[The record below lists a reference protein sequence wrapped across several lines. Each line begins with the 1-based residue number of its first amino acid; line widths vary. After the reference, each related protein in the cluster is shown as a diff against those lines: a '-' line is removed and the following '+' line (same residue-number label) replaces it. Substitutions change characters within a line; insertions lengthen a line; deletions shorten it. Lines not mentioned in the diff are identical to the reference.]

1 MGTLIVASMFSFA
14 FCISACAILGCNL
27 VSAQHAVAFES
38 ATATS
43 AIPSGTF
50 PASAATTAGSGYW
63 CSTGNHVPGQRVTW
77 TGSVSSAQ
85 MATGVSITWAYGPG
99 EFRILTSA
107 DGGNF
112 EEASGWRTAAR
123 TEVSYSETVLF
134 DAPRDVK
141 ALAVVMRSPLA
152 WGFFGIND
160 ISLLVQPGSGI
171 LVFGSEQCLVA
182 DGSGVGVSSCLDAIA
197 SGSGDEVF
205 SLSSSSQLVSAATGK
220 CVCLVREGVQMQ
232 DCDLAAEAGDGRS
245 IFTLTPSSQ
254 LKAKSGYCLSASA
267 AGASAAPCSADG
279 GGVAM
284 VAISELDPAPAAHLR
299 DVAALLSAAE
309 ARQRTLLQ
317 QLKSGLASCKG
328 FIQQNASAPQHV
340 ALAAL
345 SRSHSQSPAEEAA
358 NKIDSEAGVDLA
370 AVKALIVESNGA
382 LAAAL

>member
-1 MGTLIVASMFSFA
+1 MRLLAFSD
-14 FCISACAILGCNL
+14 AC
-27 VSAQHAVAFES
+27 
-38 ATATS
+38 
-43 AIPSGTF
+43 
-50 PASAATTAGSGYW
+50 
-63 CSTGNHVPGQRVTW
+63 R
-77 TGSVSSAQ
+77 
-85 MATGVSITWAYGPG
+85 AYGPG
-99 EFRILTSA
+99 EFRVLTSA

-141 ALAVVMRSPLA
+141 ALAVVMRSPMA

-160 ISLLVQPGSGI
+160 ISLLVQPGSGM
-171 LVFGSEQCLVA
+171 LVSGSEQCLVA
-182 DGSGVGVSSCLDAIA
+182 DGSGVGVSSCLEAIA

-205 SLSSSSQLVSAATGK
+205 SLNPSSQLVSAATGK
-220 CVCLVREGVQMQ
+220 CVCLVNDGAQMQ
-232 DCDLAAEAGDGRS
+232 DCDVAAEAGDGRS

-254 LKAKSGYCLSASA
+254 LKANSGYCLSASA

-279 GGVAM
+279 GVAM
-284 VAISELDPAPAAHLR
+284 VAVPELDPAPAAHLQ

-345 SRSHSQSPAEEAA
+345 SRSRGPAEEAA
-358 NKIDSEAGVDLA
+358 SKIDSEAGVDLA
-370 AVKALIVESNGA
+370 AVKALIAESNAA